1 MSAEENKAAAR
12 RFFVDAF
19 SEGRLEAMDEVVAAD
34 AVAHDPGNPQ
44 YTGGPESAKGIVS
57 MYRSAFPDIRFEVED
72 QIAEGDMVAT
82 RWTGAGTHEGDL
94 PNVPATGRHST
105 VSGITIDH
113 FEDGKVV
120 ESWTNWD
127 TLGMLQ
133 QLGVIPAPEAA
144 EE

>member
-19 SEGRLEAMDEVVAAD
+19 SEGKLEAMDEVVAPD

-44 YTGGPESAKGIVS
+44 YTGGPESAKEVVS
-57 MYRSAFPDIRFEVED
+57 MYRSAFPDLHFTVED
-72 QIAEGDMVAT
+72 QIAEGDTVVT
-82 RWTGAGTHEGDL
+82 RWTGRGTHEGDL
-94 PNVPATGRHST
+94 PSVPATGRRPT
-105 VSGITIDH
+105 VSGITIDR

-133 QLGVIPAPEAA
+133 QLGVAPSPEAA
-144 EE
+144 EA